1 MKKRSNEDAIDERV
15 VAQAGDDSAWSKPV
29 AVVRRDSRKTLPG
42 RICVDPVVCGGRPH
56 FKGTRIPVYVVL
68 EMLSNQE
75 TWEDIRADYPLLTQA
90 DIHFALEY
98 ARNIAAMPRQSPVPM
113 PA

>member
-1 MKKRSNEDAIDERV
+1 M
-15 VAQAGDDSAWSKPV
+15 
-29 AVVRRDSRKTLPG
+29 KTLPG
-42 RICVDPVVCGGRPH
+42 RISIDPAVCGGRPH

-75 TWEDIRADYPLLTQA
+75 TWEDVRADYPLLTQ
-90 DIHFALEY
+90 DDVHSALEY
-98 ARNIAAMPRQSPVPM
+98 ARNIADVPRQSPILI